1 MQNILLGSW
10 DKMLN
15 RFNDAQI
22 NLTELTLVSAK
33 EALVIINQTD
43 DSREDMDSKLGET
56 MEQL

>member
-22 NLTELTLVSAK
+22 NLTELTLDSTK

>member
-1 MQNILLGSW
+1 
-10 DKMLN
+10 MLN

-22 NLTELTLVSAK
+22 NLTELTLDSTK

>member
-1 MQNILLGSW
+1 
-10 DKMLN
+10 MLN

-22 NLTELTLVSAK
+22 NLTELTLGSAK